1 MKIKKQKKGNHLHA
15 IVLIA
20 ILMVAVCACQSE
32 YYYYTRYYKVEKVFM
47 TRIQIDDFPAKD
59 VELYLT
65 ESAFSDCPPETIEH
79 DGKCHAI
86 MPYMGGSIDKAES
99 VMLTSNGKEVNP
111 VPLRYK
117 DFIDTLTLFM
127 NIGFDSIKEYR
138 KGVCYNPNYT
148 LPRSI
153 TGSASNKYVCRQD
166 TSLGAFCY
174 LLCFDKRTPLPES
187 GIVKFK
193 DREIK
198 IEIDNN
204 VTKCHLIGLMWQPSY
219 FKKLKL

>member
-1 MKIKKQKKGNHLHA
+1 MA
-15 IVLIA
+15 
-20 ILMVAVCACQSE
+20 VASACKSD

-47 TRIQIDDFPAKD
+47 TRIQINDFPVKN

-65 ESAFSDCPPETIEH
+65 ESAFSDCPPETIKH

-86 MPYMGGSIDKAES
+86 RPYAGGSIDKAEK
-99 VMLTSNGKEVNP
+99 VILTNKGKEVYT
-111 VPLRYK
+111 VPLRHK
-117 DFIDTLTLFM
+117 DFKDSLTIFM
-127 NIGFDSIKEYR
+127 NLKDDSMQNIYE
-138 KGVCYNPNYT
+138 GVCYFPNRT

-153 TGSASNKYVCRQD
+153 IGSASEKYECKQD
-166 TSLGAFCY
+166 TSLTSFCY
-174 LLCFDKRTPLPES
+174 LLCFNKNKPLPES

-204 VTKCHLIGLMWQPSY
+204 TKKFHLIGPIWQPHY
-219 FKKLKL
+219 